1 MAHPAQIVSLR
12 RFNRLYTSRIG
23 ALDREHL
30 HTPFSL
36 PQARMLYE
44 LAQTPGL
51 AASALAA
58 RLALDPGHVS
68 RLWQG
73 LARAGMIRHTRSATD
88 RRSVT
93 LSLTPSGRAAFRRLD
108 RRASQAVGKM
118 LDALPAPAQRQLVG
132 AATALERLLADR
144 ADATAIMLRAPMPG
158 DLGWV
163 IERHGAIY
171 AAEYG
176 WNTEFEALV
185 AEICAKFVRTLKPDR
200 ERAWI
205 AERDGIPV
213 GSVFLVEKSRRVA
226 QLRLLL
232 VEPSAR
238 GLGIGARLVHECI
251 RFARGAGYRS
261 MTLWTQSIL
270 TSARHIYE
278 AAGFTLSWEHA
289 HRAFGAALTEQVW
302 DLDLRAAYGPS
313 EA

>member
-1 MAHPAQIVSLR
+1 MAHPAQIASLR

-23 ALDREHL
+23 ALDREHP

-36 PQARMLYE
+36 PQARLLYE
-44 LAQTPGL
+44 VAQTPGL
-51 AASALAA
+51 TASALAA

-68 RLWQG
+68 RLWQELGREG
-73 LARAGMIRHTRSATD
+73 LIRHTRPAAD

-93 LSLTPSGRAAFRRLD
+93 LALTPEGRAAFRRLD
-108 RRASQAVGKM
+108 RRASQAVGRM

-132 AATALERLLADR
+132 AASTLARLLADG
-144 ADATAIMLRAPMPG
+144 ADPATIVLRAPMPG
-158 DLGWV
+158 DFGWV

-176 WNTEFEALV
+176 WNAEFEALV
-185 AEICAKFVRTLKPDR
+185 AEICAKFVRALKPAR

-205 AERDGIPV
+205 AERDGMPV

-238 GLGIGARLVHECI
+238 GLGIGARLVNECI
-251 RFARGAGYRS
+251 RFAHGAGYRS
-261 MTLWTQSIL
+261 MTLWTQSVL

-278 AAGFTLSWEHA
+278 AAGFTLTWEHA

-302 DLDLRAAYGPS
+302 DLDLRAAYGAPD
-313 EA
+313 A

>member
-1 MAHPAQIVSLR
+1 MAHPAHIALLR

-36 PQARMLYE
+36 PQARVLYE
-44 LAQTPGL
+44 LAQAPGL
-51 AASALAA
+51 TASELAA

-73 LARAGMIRHTRSATD
+73 LAREGVVRHTRSAAD
-88 RRSVT
+88 RRSVA

-108 RRASQAVGKM
+108 RRASQAVGKL
-118 LDALPAPAQRQLVG
+118 LDALPASARRQLVG
-132 AATALERLLADR
+132 AATTLERLLTDR
-144 ADATAIMLRAPMPG
+144 TDAQAIVLRAPNPG

-176 WNTEFEALV
+176 WNAEFEALV
-185 AEICAKFVRTLKPDR
+185 AEICAKFVRMLKPAR

-213 GSVFLVEKSRRVA
+213 GSVFVVEKSRRVA

-238 GLGIGARLVHECI
+238 GLGIGARLVRECI
-251 RFARGAGYRS
+251 RFAHGAGYRS
-261 MTLWTQSIL
+261 MTLWTQSVL

-278 AAGFTLSWEHA
+278 AAGFTLSWEHS

-302 DLDLRAAYGPS
+302 DLDLRAAYGPRDS
-313 EA
+313 